1 VLPAF
6 RPDKALGIELDG
18 YLEWLTSL
26 ENVSGT
32 SIKTFTEL
40 KKVLLTRIELFK
52 EMGCCASDH
61 ALTYIPYKRGSE
73 DELNALFTKK

>member
-1 VLPAF
+1 MLPAF

-18 YLEWLTSL
+18 YLEWLVSL

-52 EMGCCASDH
+52 
-61 ALTYIPYKRGSE
+61 
-73 DELNALFTKK
+73 